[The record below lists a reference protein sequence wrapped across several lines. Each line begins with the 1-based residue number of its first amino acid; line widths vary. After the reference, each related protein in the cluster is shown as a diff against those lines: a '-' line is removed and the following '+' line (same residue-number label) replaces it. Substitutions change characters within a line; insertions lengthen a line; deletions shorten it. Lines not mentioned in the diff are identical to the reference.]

1 MVRKH
6 LFGCRGGGKVLFSRN
21 AKPGMFGLGIVL
33 KEIFIAY
40 STQFVF
46 LAIRLAPGNVVIV
59 ALDMCGKSPITGEW
73 MYGFTW
79 KHVSFNISVLFYCRY
94 YFYFKISVFYC
105 LLFMSWWFIY
115 FLIKINMNNKM
126 GKPKERSFINELL
139 RLIFLFFFY
148 RRSCLEVFCKKYVL
162 KSFTKFTGK
171 HLCQSLFFNKVA
183 VLRPAKKKT
192 LAQMFSYKFC
202 EIFKST

>member
-1 MVRKH
+1 
-6 LFGCRGGGKVLFSRN
+6 
-21 AKPGMFGLGIVL
+21 MFGLAIVL

-183 VLRPAKKKT
+183 GLRPAKKKT
-192 LAQMFSYKFC
+192 LAQVFSCKFC
-202 EIFKST
+202 EIIKNT

>member
-1 MVRKH
+1 
-6 LFGCRGGGKVLFSRN
+6 
-21 AKPGMFGLGIVL
+21 MFGLGIVL

-46 LAIRLAPGNVVIV
+46 LAIRLAPGNVVTV
-59 ALDMCGKSPITGEW
+59 ALDMFGKSPITEEW

-126 GKPKERSFINELL
+126 GKPKERSFIN
-139 RLIFLFFFY
+139 IFLFFFY

-171 HLCQSLFFNKVA
+171 KTCARVSFLIKLQASGLQKKRLWHRCFPVNFAKF
-183 VLRPAKKKT
+183 LRTPKLKR
-192 LAQMFSYKFC
+192 S
-202 EIFKST
+202 